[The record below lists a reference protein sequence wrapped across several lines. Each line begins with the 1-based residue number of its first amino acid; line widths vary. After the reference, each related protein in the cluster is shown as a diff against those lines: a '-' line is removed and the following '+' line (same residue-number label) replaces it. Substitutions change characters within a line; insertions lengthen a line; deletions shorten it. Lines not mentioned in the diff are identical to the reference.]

1 MIIAIGCDHAAFA
14 MKEDIKAYL
23 AEKGHEVKDYGTF
36 SPESC
41 DYPLYGEKVARALAE
56 GQAERGILICGT
68 GVGISLAANKVP
80 GIRAAVCSE
89 PLTARLA
96 RQHNHAQI
104 IAFGARIV
112 GPDTAKSIVDAFL
125 EAEFLG
131 GRHAR
136 RVGQIEE
143 IEKKNRELQQKE
155 SV

>member
-1 MIIAIGCDHAAFA
+1 MIIAIGCDHAAFD

>member
-96 RQHNHAQI
+96 RQHNNAQI

>member
-1 MIIAIGCDHAAFA
+1 MIIAIGCDHAAFD

-68 GVGISLAANKVP
+68 GVGISLAANKVS
-80 GIRAAVCSE
+80 GIRAAVFSE

-96 RQHNHAQI
+96 RQHNNAQI

>member
-143 IEKKNRELQQKE
+143 IEKKNRELQQKA

>member
-1 MIIAIGCDHAAFA
+1 MIIAIGCDHAAFT

-112 GPDTAKSIVDAFL
+112 GPDTAKNIVDAFL

>member
-1 MIIAIGCDHAAFA
+1 MIIAIGCDHAAFS
-14 MKEDIKAYL
+14 MKEEIKEYL
-23 AEKGHEVKDYGTF
+23 KEKGHEVSDLGTY

-41 DYPLYGEKVARALAE
+41 DYPVYGERVAEAVKVGRA
-56 GQAERGILICGT
+56 QRGVLICGT

-96 RQHNHAQI
+96 RQHNNAQI

-143 IEKKNRELQQKE
+143 IEKKSRGLQQNE
-155 SV
+155 GL

>member
-112 GPDTAKSIVDAFL
+112 GPDTAKNIVDAFL

>member
-1 MIIAIGCDHAAFA
+1 MIIAIGCDHAAFD

-96 RQHNHAQI
+96 RQHNNAQI

>member
-41 DYPLYGEKVARALAE
+41 DYPLYGEKVALALTE
-56 GQAERGILICGT
+56 GEAERGVLICGT

-96 RQHNHAQI
+96 RQHNNAQI

-136 RVGQIEE
+136 RVGLIEE
-143 IEKKNRELQQKE
+143 IEKKNRELQQKA